1 MFVPDSTAWIDF
13 SHGKLTAQTDI
24 MKRELVFRRLVVTD
38 IIIMEFL
45 QGFREDRD
53 YANGVKFMRGM
64 VYKSF
69 YGRRHMEQAAA
80 NYRTL
85 RKRGITIRKPNDV
98 VIATFCI
105 ENGFTLIHHDRDFD
119 PMEQYL
125 GLLVAH

>member
-1 MFVPDSTAWIDF
+1 MLVPDSTVWIDF

-53 YANGVKFMRGM
+53 YTNGVKFIRGM

-69 YGRRHMEQAAA
+69 YGRRNMELAAA
-80 NYRTL
+80 NYRVL
-85 RKRGITIRKPNDV
+85 RKQGVTIRKSNDV

-105 ENGFTLIHHDRDFD
+105 KNGFTLVHHDRDFD
-119 PMEQYL
+119 PMEHYL